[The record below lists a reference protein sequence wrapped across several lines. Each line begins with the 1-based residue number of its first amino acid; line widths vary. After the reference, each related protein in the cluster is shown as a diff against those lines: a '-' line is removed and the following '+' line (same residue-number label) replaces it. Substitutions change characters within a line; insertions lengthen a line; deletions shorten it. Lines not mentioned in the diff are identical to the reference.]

1 MRGPRWVL
9 VGAILGSGAVFI
21 EATVTTV
28 ALPAI
33 ARDFELGISGLQWV
47 MNGYLLTLS
56 ALILFG
62 GALGDRFSRSR
73 VFVLGLI
80 GFAAA
85 SLACTVAPNVTFL
98 VVARVLQGAAGA
110 LVVPN
115 SLALLESNFSGTE
128 RGTAIGHW
136 AGWSA
141 VSMAFGPLVG
151 GWLVDAVSWRLVFAC
166 VTPFAAAA
174 AIVISA
180 GAKAR
185 ESADREHAPASV
197 DYAGATLVTLGLA
210 GVVGALIVGPNA
222 GFSSPRVLLIGIT
235 GIALLGAFIVVEKR
249 VPHPL
254 LPLDAFRSREFSGVN
269 AVTLFVYAAL
279 NGLFFLLMIQLQT
292 VLGYSALAAGA
303 SLLPIN
309 ALMVLISPLAG
320 RVAERHGART
330 PMVAG
335 SLTAAAGMLLFTRVG
350 PGAGFL
356 TTVLPAAVVF
366 AFGLAWLV
374 TPLTAVAL
382 GALGPARAGLASG
395 VNNAVARLAGLL
407 AVTGIPLAAG
417 LSGTGA
423 LSPQALNE
431 GFSRA
436 MLVCAALC
444 IAGSIVAAFTIP
456 GAPCAEQHPR
466 GRLHRAA
473 CGIAS

>member
-21 EATVTTV
+21 EGTVTTV

-56 ALILFG
+56 ALILLG

-115 SLALLESNFSGTE
+115 SLALLESHFSGAE

-151 GWLVDAVSWRLVFAC
+151 GWLVDAISWRLVFAC
-166 VTPFAAAA
+166 ITPFAAAA
-174 AIVISA
+174 AIVIGFGANARGAPDPTHASA
-180 GAKAR
+180 R
-185 ESADREHAPASV
+185 V
-197 DYAGATLVTLGLA
+197 DYAGAALVTLGLA
-210 GVVGALIVGPNA
+210 GVVGALIVGPDA
-222 GFSSPRVLLIGIT
+222 GFSDTGVLVIGVA
-235 GIALLGAFIVVEKR
+235 GLALLGAFVAVER
-249 VPHPL
+249 HVPHPL

-269 AVTLFVYAAL
+269 AMTLFVYAAL
-279 NGLFFLLMIQLQT
+279 NGLFFLLMLQLQT

-309 ALMVLISPLAG
+309 VLMVLVSPLAG
-320 RVAERHGART
+320 RVAERNGPRA

-335 SLTAAAGMLLFTRVG
+335 SLTAAAGMLLFMRVG
-350 PGAGFL
+350 PDAPFL

-366 AFGLAWLV
+366 ASGLAWLV
-374 TPLTAVAL
+374 APLTAVAL

-417 LSGTGA
+417 LGGMDA
-423 LSPQALNE
+423 LTPRALND

-444 IAGSIVAAFTIP
+444 VAGSVVAAFTIP
-456 GAPCAEQHPR
+456 GAPCAREIPR
-466 GRLHRAA
+466 ERLHRAA
-473 CGIAS
+473 CGVAS